1 MTVRHI
7 SIIPYIIQPF
17 PSDPKILEDV
27 QRALKLKLRRD
38 ARLRTND
45 SSVSTSSRSSP
56 IRYALPPLNPQASRI
71 AKPSLESEL
80 DFSPS
85 VGIDRLH
92 PVPTSTDDG
101 ATLDW
106 GGTLFEEEKTEKKW
120 SLSLP
125 KRKPKDKPSS
135 ALSKDALERQELAFS
150 GKASHYTGEYAA
162 SHIIS
167 QRESPGSSPLHNLT
181 R

>member
-1 MTVRHI
+1 M
-7 SIIPYIIQPF
+7 
-17 PSDPKILEDV
+17 
-27 QRALKLKLRRD
+27 
-38 ARLRTND
+38 
-45 SSVSTSSRSSP
+45 
-56 IRYALPPLNPQASRI
+56 
-71 AKPSLESEL
+71 

-106 GGTLFEEEKTEKKW
+106 GGTLSEEDKTEKKW

-135 ALSKDALERQELAFS
+135 ALSKDALERQEGGFS
-150 GKASHYTGEYAA
+150 GKASYYTGEYAA
-162 SHIIS
+162 SQIMS
-167 QRESPGSSPLHNLT
+167 QRESPGSSLSHNLT